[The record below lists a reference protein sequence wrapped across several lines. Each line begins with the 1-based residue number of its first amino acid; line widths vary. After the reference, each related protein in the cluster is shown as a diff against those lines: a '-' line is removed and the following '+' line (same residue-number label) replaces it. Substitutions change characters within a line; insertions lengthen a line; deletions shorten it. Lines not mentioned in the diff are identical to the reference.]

1 MMTMHRSAADIVV
14 ETLTPVKV
22 RRNDFYITM
31 MKTQKLQSENSQVL
45 KTWFAYRYSFH
56 SLQPHGIS
64 FRGGVG
70 KLDKSFKNLDR
81 TWTTQKKIPVFCS
94 AETI

>member
-1 MMTMHRSAADIVV
+1 MHRSAADIVV

-45 KTWFAYRYSFH
+45 KT
-56 SLQPHGIS
+56 
-64 FRGGVG
+64 
-70 KLDKSFKNLDR
+70 
-81 TWTTQKKIPVFCS
+81 
-94 AETI
+94 

>member
-14 ETLTPVKV
+14 ETLTPVKA

-45 KTWFAYRYSFH
+45 KT
-56 SLQPHGIS
+56 
-64 FRGGVG
+64 
-70 KLDKSFKNLDR
+70 
-81 TWTTQKKIPVFCS
+81 
-94 AETI
+94 